1 MIERRYLKAIVGIV
15 AIFAVGLVF
24 FFLFSAA
31 YGDGLERTMEEAG
44 VEEHD
49 PVYQAPFSYGDDY
62 LTALLAGILGFGL
75 TFGVVFAYFKI
86 AGKGKGERKEAR

>member
-1 MIERRYLKAIVGIV
+1 MIERRYVKAIAGII

-44 VEEHD
+44 LEEQD
-49 PVYQAPFSYGDDY
+49 PAYQAPFSYGDDY
-62 LTALLAGILGFGL
+62 PAALLAGILGFGL
-75 TFGVVFAYFKI
+75 TFGVIFTFFK
-86 AGKGKGERKEAR
+86 ATKKKGERKEAR